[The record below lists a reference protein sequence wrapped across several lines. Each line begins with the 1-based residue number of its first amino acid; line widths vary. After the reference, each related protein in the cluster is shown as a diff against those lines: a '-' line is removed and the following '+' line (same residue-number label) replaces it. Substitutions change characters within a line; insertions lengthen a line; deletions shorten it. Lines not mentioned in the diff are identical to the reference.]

1 MRRVCFGFA
10 LLLLAGSVEAQGFG
24 CPGQNAPYVS
34 YASEAITVSNA
45 AKSFTAATY
54 NSQAGP
60 GSGAVQAA
68 TVTLE
73 SNPIRTAT
81 DGSTPTASAGELWT
95 NSTNVKFLVCG
106 QLNVMRFLAIRT
118 GSDAAITVFYWR
130 RQ

>member
-1 MRRVCFGFA
+1 MKRFVLVLA
-10 LLLLAGSVEAQGFG
+10 LLAPIAEAQGFG